1 MEKEDLEKSQLSFLE
16 APTKMKALTV
26 FTVIQ
31 CKELIFAV
39 ELRSTKTVGKQPK
52 KTRASRRFHM

>member
-1 MEKEDLEKSQLSFLE
+1 MEKEDLEKSQLSFQE